1 MRRIVCLKDIR
12 LVLETLDNTLQ
23 KQLLN
28 QKLRKDTGI
37 IFSKRLLFHEAR
49 FAYKRSTLYLDFLLL
64 FLKTGPFREDEFLHM
79 LSLDEPQSH
88 YYQENI
94 VIPLI
99 IVLHLLYYT
108 YCTSTIHLTYTLS
121 GFRYSIA
128 WSITL
133 SRRKLKPS
141 SKFIMANIYII

>member
-1 MRRIVCLKDIR
+1 MLK
-12 LVLETLDNTLQ
+12 TLDNTLQ
-23 KQLLN
+23 KQFLN

-49 FAYKRSTLYLDFLLL
+49 FAYKHSTLYLDFLLL

-79 LSLDEPQSH
+79 LSLDEPQFH

-94 VIPLI
+94 VIL
-99 IVLHLLYYT
+99 LLLYYT

-133 SRRKLKPS
+133 SRRKL
-141 SKFIMANIYII
+141 ANIYIY

>member
-23 KQLLN
+23 KQFLN

-37 IFSKRLLFHEAR
+37 IFSKR
-49 FAYKRSTLYLDFLLL
+49 LDFLLL

-121 GFRYSIA
+121 GLGTR
-128 WSITL
+128 L
-133 SRRKLKPS
+133 HGLLHCQDE
-141 SKFIMANIYII
+141 N